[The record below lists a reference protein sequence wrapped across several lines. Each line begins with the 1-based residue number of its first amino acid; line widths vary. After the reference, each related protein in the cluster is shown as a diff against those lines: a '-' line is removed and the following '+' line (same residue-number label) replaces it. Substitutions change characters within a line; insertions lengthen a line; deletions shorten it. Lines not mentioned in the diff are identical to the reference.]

1 MKKKLDDLF
10 KKEINDEVS
19 ASYQKLIS
27 FVDAAMIQSFNMSG
41 DERASFLIKNM
52 LNMRDFLSSEVLIE
66 KTKLNVRSSVVT
78 AFDTFIKEA
87 EIDLEEIENQ
97 IEEKKKKKELELL
110 DKELPLEALLELDPK
125 T

>member
-10 KKEINDEVS
+10 KKEINNEVS

-78 AFDTFIKEA
+78 AFDTFIEEA

>member
-1 MKKKLDDLF
+1 MKKQLDNLF
-10 KKEINDEVS
+10 KKEINDTVS

-27 FVDAAMIQSFNMSG
+27 FIDAAMIQSFNMTG

-52 LNMRDFLSSEVLIE
+52 LNMRDYLSSEVLIE
-66 KTKLNVRSSVVT
+66 KTKLDVRSSVEA
-78 AFDTFIKEA
+78 AFDTFVKDA
-87 EIDLEEIENQ
+87 DIDLEEIENQ

-110 DKELPLEALLELDPK
+110 DKELPPESLLELDPK

>member
-66 KTKLNVRSSVVT
+66 KTKLDVRSSVVT

>member
-1 MKKKLDDLF
+1 MKKQLDNLF
-10 KKEINDEVS
+10 KKEINDTVS

-27 FVDAAMIQSFNMSG
+27 FIDAAMIQSFNMTG

-52 LNMRDFLSSEVLIE
+52 LNMRDYLSSEVLIE
-66 KTKLNVRSSVVT
+66 KTKLDVRSSVVS
-78 AFDTFIKEA
+78 AFDTFVKDA
-87 EIDLEEIENQ
+87 DIDLEEIENQ
-97 IEEKKKKKELELL
+97 IKEKKKKKELELL

>member
-27 FVDAAMIQSFNMSG
+27 FVDAAIIQSFNMSG

-66 KTKLNVRSSVVT
+66 KTKLDIRSSVVT

>member
-1 MKKKLDDLF
+1 
-10 KKEINDEVS
+10 
-19 ASYQKLIS
+19 
-27 FVDAAMIQSFNMSG
+27 MSG

-97 IEEKKKKKELELL
+97 IEEKKKKKELELS